1 MSNVKTTTNS
11 ATMSAT
17 RVSADK
23 STSIATDKFTK
34 GFDLS
39 HDIYNIID
47 AIENNIY
54 SDILL
59 AINQE
64 LLDV

>member
-1 MSNVKTTTNS
+1 MSNVKSIINS
-11 ATMSAT
+11 ATRSAT
-17 RVSADK
+17 IVNADRAIL
-23 STSIATDKFTK
+23 IATDKLTK

-39 HDIYNIID
+39 HDIYNINGS
-47 AIENNIY
+47 IENNIY
-54 SDILL
+54 SDILF